1 MNYFLLDWACTFL
14 LGLITFLLTFIYLK
28 SCKSRRFLP
37 PGPRALPLLGNIIQL
52 FGKDLHVALTDL
64 SKEYGDLVWL
74 KLGGDN
80 VIVINT
86 MNAAVKSFVRQGKV
100 FSGRPRTRKTVEV
113 MLEDGHDIVMNDIGP
128 ELKFHRKIVHNFLAS
143 QTKEGKDKLMNI
155 LNQEAQSFC
164 EKLEEYSKAGDPFD
178 PKFDVA
184 RVVANVLCQCILNKR
199 FPKVDEEFHAQLT
212 IIQDIVDNIESF
224 NIVDMIPWL
233 EHFPI
238 PSWKRFKNS
247 LARKNEWMANVLQEH
262 RDTLTDGVS
271 RDLVDTMLF
280 LQAEAKRTNNTEELN
295 RLTDCNIGHIVYELF
310 GGGIESTTMSILWFI
325 TYMIR
330 HPKWQD
336 RIYEEIQSTT
346 ENGDIPSPFDRGS
359 YPVLEA
365 CIKEVLRIVSVLPV
379 GFPHRTMSDT
389 TLDGYDIPGD
399 TMVIMNIWGIHHDE
413 KSWKDPYVFDP
424 ERFLQPNPNERYSY
438 LPFGIGNRVC
448 LGSVIAKMEM
458 FLFCGCLLSKY
469 TLKCPDKEPLP
480 DTKGL
485 SGLTMRPLPF
495 KIYLEERK

>member
-1 MNYFLLDWACTFL
+1 MNSVFLDWGCTFL
-14 LGLITFLLTFIYLK
+14 LGLITFLLTFTYLK
-28 SCKSRRFLP
+28 SQKARALLP

-52 FGKDLHVALTDL
+52 FGKDFHIALTDL
-64 SKEYGDLVWL
+64 SKTYGDLVWL
-74 KLGGDN
+74 KLAGDS

-113 MLEDGHDIVMNDIGP
+113 MLGDGHDIVMNDIGP
-128 ELKFHRKIVHNFLAS
+128 ELKFHRKIVHHFLAS
-143 QTKEGKDKLMNI
+143 QTKDGKDKLFGI
-155 LNQEAQSFC
+155 LNEEADSFC
-164 EKLEEYSKAGDPFD
+164 EKLKEFSKAGQPFD

-184 RVVANVLCQCILNKR
+184 RVVANVLSQCILNKR
-199 FPKVDEEFHAQLT
+199 FPKVDEEFHTQLK
-212 IIQDIVDNIESF
+212 IVQDIVDNIESF

-238 PSWKRFKNS
+238 PSWKGFKRS
-247 LARKNEWMANVLQEH
+247 LAKKDVWMSNILKEH
-262 RDTLTDGVS
+262 RDTHTDGVE

-280 LQAEAKRTNNTEELN
+280 LQAEAKKNNNTEDLK
-295 RLTDCNIGHIVYELF
+295 RLSDCNIGHIVYELF

-325 TYMIR
+325 IYMIR
-330 HPKWQD
+330 HPEWQD
-336 RIYEEIQSTT
+336 RIHEEIKATADSS
-346 ENGDIPSPFDRGS
+346 GIPSPFDRGS
-359 YPVLEA
+359 YPILEA
-365 CIKEVLRIVSVLPV
+365 CIKEVLRIASVLPV

-389 TLDGYDIPGD
+389 VLDGYHIPGD

-413 KSWKDPYVFDP
+413 KSWKDPYLFNP
-424 ERFLQPNPNERYSY
+424 ERFLHPNPNERYSY
-438 LPFGIGNRVC
+438 LPFGIGSRVC

-469 TLKCPDKEPLP
+469 SIKCPEKEPLP
-480 DTKGL
+480 NTKGL

>member
-164 EKLEEYSKAGDPFD
+164 EKLEEFSKAGDPFD

-199 FPKVDEEFHAQLT
+199 FPKVDKEFHAQLT

-280 LQAEAKRTNNTEELN
+280 LQAEAKRTNNIEELN